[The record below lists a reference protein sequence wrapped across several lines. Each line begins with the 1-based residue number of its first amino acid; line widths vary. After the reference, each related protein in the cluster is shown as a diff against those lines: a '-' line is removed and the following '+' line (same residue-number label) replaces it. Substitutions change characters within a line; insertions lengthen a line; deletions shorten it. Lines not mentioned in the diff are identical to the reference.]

1 MSSIDWGSTLALPPG
16 VRRFERTIPTDVLL
30 REVDL
35 TRTQR
40 EGLGK
45 IEGLTLLGV
54 AQETT
59 TCVPATAA
67 TNRRIDAVLFLRAS
81 LGKTRAF
88 ESTAALVHGCF
99 PHPSLLIQ
107 ENARGDAC
115 LSAALT
121 SRRKR
126 ATGLTVDAM
135 EVDSSIGV
143 WRRTEQGK
151 AFLSSLAFDTLDQR
165 SLAHVIEDIM
175 ARIRLAR
182 VARLAG
188 FYPDP
193 SLCRTSDVVAL
204 IERLLECQ
212 SRQDRLRAQWKAH
225 GTTQRERLQLRIPLS
240 EAINQTKTVINELTK
255 HCGR

>member
-1 MSSIDWGSTLALPPG
+1 MSSIDWVSTLAMPPG
-16 VRRFERTIPTDVLL
+16 VRRFERTIPVHVLA
-30 REVDL
+30 REAEL

-59 TCVPATAA
+59 TRIPAAPATD
-67 TNRRIDAVLFLRAS
+67 RRIDAVLFVRAS
-81 LGKTRAF
+81 LGNTRAL
-88 ESTAALVHGCF
+88 ESTATIVHGCF
-99 PHPSLLIQ
+99 PHPSVLIL
-107 ENARGDAC
+107 ENTRGDVC

-126 ATGLTVDAM
+126 ATGFAVDTM
-135 EVDSSIGV
+135 EMDSDIGS

-151 AFLSSLAFDTLDQR
+151 AFLSSLAFETLDQR
-165 SLAHVIEDIM
+165 SLAHLTQDIM

-182 VARLAG
+182 VARLVG

-193 SLCRTSDVVAL
+193 GLCRTPDVVAV

-212 SRQDRLRAQWKAH
+212 GRQDRLRAQWKAH
-225 GTTQRERLQLRIPLS
+225 GTTQRERLRLRIPLS
-240 EAINQTKTVINELTK
+240 EAIAQTKAAIDELTIR
-255 HCGR
+255 CGR

>member
-16 VRRFERTIPTDVLL
+16 VRRFERTIPTHALL
-30 REVDL
+30 READL

-40 EGLGK
+40 EGLSK

-59 TCVPATAA
+59 TRIPATAA

-126 ATGLTVDAM
+126 AM
-135 EVDSSIGV
+135 
-143 WRRTEQGK
+143 
-151 AFLSSLAFDTLDQR
+151 
-165 SLAHVIEDIM
+165 
-175 ARIRLAR
+175 
-182 VARLAG
+182 
-188 FYPDP
+188 
-193 SLCRTSDVVAL
+193 
-204 IERLLECQ
+204 
-212 SRQDRLRAQWKAH
+212 
-225 GTTQRERLQLRIPLS
+225 
-240 EAINQTKTVINELTK
+240 
-255 HCGR
+255 